1 MIAVAAEIQAPT
13 PAQFQPLQPLAVL
26 EVVRHPSGGWT
37 IATPIDGS
45 RSTAR
50 LYSGWWPSRAAAD
63 AAFQER
69 YPYAL

>member
-1 MIAVAAEIQAPT
+1 MIAVAGEVEAPT
-13 PAQFQPLQPLAVL
+13 PAQLLPLQPLAVL

-45 RSTAR
+45 RSTTR
-50 LYSGWWPSRAAAD
+50 LYSGWWSSRAEAD
-63 AAFQER
+63 AVFQER